1 MGFMR
6 HLRLIFNVIAIVAVL
21 IAAKFAVHALHLEFL
36 TLDTLFS
43 SVVAGAIFIL
53 GFLLTSTLPDFKEAE
68 HLPAQIRTS
77 LEGIHDDIAG
87 FAAREPRIDM
97 KRLRAMLTGIVSAIE
112 KGLGPEGHHAHL
124 EDAMARADALSPF
137 IAELDG
143 FGMANNYVVRLRNL
157 QDALRRSIYRISYI
171 QKIEFVPSANAL
183 IQSLV
188 VAVIFLLL
196 CLRTDGSWG
205 TYLIFGFVSYLFV
218 FAIHLIAVFQ
228 QPFRQGEHSVDK
240 VSLYL
245 LREFAAKLNG
255 AR

>member
-1 MGFMR
+1 MQR
-6 HLRLIFNVIAIVAVL
+6 LRLIFNVIAIVAAL
-21 IAAKFAVHALHLEFL
+21 IAVKFAFHVLHLEFL

-68 HLPAQIRTS
+68 HLPADIRTS
-77 LEGIHDDIAG
+77 LEGIHDDVEG
-87 FAAREPRIDM
+87 FAAREPRVDM
-97 KRLRAMLTGIVSAIE
+97 ARLRSMLASIVTAIAS
-112 KGLGPEGHHAHL
+112 GLGPEGHHAHL
-124 EDAMARADALSPF
+124 EDAMARSDALSPF
-137 IAELDG
+137 IVELDS

-157 QDALRRSIYRISYI
+157 QDALRKSIYRISYI

-196 CLRTDGSWG
+196 SLKTDGTWG

-245 LREFAAKLNG
+245 LREFAAKMN
-255 AR
+255 AAPRR